1 MNIPEALEMRLRA
14 KRRDQKHRWYKKDCE
29 YSQSFLRGSS
39 AANKHVGSVSVE
51 APLVGKTGGVPCSSL
66 ASVIYDSFS
75 MQRTRAIQETTE
87 ASGEGSYLIEEAI
100 RKIKNRAPEV
110 I

>member
-14 KRRDQKHRWYKKDCE
+14 KRRNRKHKWYTKKTA
-29 YSQSFLRGSS
+29 SIRSLFAWGSS

-51 APLVGKTGGVPCSSL
+51 APLVGKTGGVPCRFW

-75 MQRTRAIQETTE
+75 MQRTRAIHETAE
-87 ASGEGSYLIEEAI
+87 ASVGEA
-100 RKIKNRAPEV
+100 
-110 I
+110 